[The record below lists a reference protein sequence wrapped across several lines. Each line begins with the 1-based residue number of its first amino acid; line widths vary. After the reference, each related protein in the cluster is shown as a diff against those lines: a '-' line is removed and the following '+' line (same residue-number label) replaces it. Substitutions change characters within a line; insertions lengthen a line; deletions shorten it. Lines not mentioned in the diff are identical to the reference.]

1 MLHDSVSGGVLS
13 AGTSWQ
19 TNSLAVYFDLL
30 RGEEATRA
38 MQAMLD
44 GYDRLCRCS
53 PYFHFYFL
61 PALRKAGLHREALA
75 LIAREWGPMIKA
87 GATTTW
93 ETFLGDEKDSL
104 CHPWSTAP
112 LLYLMG

>member
-1 MLHDSVSGGVLS
+1 
-13 AGTSWQ
+13 
-19 TNSLAVYFDLL
+19 
-30 RGEEATRA
+30 

-61 PALRKAGLHREALA
+61 PALRKAGLHREALT
-75 LIAREWGPMIKA
+75 LIAREWGPMIEA